1 MAVGE
6 RGRDVAGGSAYGSP
20 VQPLTLEHLAAD
32 PHAALAE
39 LRAQQPVAWIEG
51 MAGWLVTA
59 RQPAVDVMRDPGT
72 FTVDDPRFTTAQV
85 VGPSMLS
92 LDGREHSRHRDPF
105 KRGFRL
111 DRIRAGFD
119 EPVRR
124 GALALLEPIAAA
136 GRADLRTAFTGPLAV
151 RIVAELLGLAD
162 VPAET
167 VLGWY
172 RAIVGAVSE
181 LTGGGQVPAGA
192 TGAVAEL
199 NNHLTRS
206 LRPPHGAG
214 LLAAALGDGDLTE
227 AEVLS
232 NAAVIM
238 FGGIDTTDGML
249 ANAIWHLL
257 RNPAQLELVLD
268 GRASYGQAL
277 EESLRLEPA
286 AAFVDRYARREISLA
301 GAAIAAGDLVRV
313 SISAANRDPAT
324 FPEPDRFDVRRANA
338 RHHVAFAHGPHVC
351 LGMHLA
357 RLEGVA
363 GLELLFER
371 LAGLR
376 LEAAAPPPEGLVF
389 RRPAHLP
396 VRCDA
401 EERAPARS

>member
-1 MAVGE
+1 MH
-6 RGRDVAGGSAYGSP
+6 
-20 VQPLTLEHLAAD
+20 PLTLEHLSGD

-39 LRAQQPVAWIEG
+39 LRAREPVAWIDDMG
-51 MAGWLVTA
+51 GWLVTA
-59 RQPAVDVMRDPGT
+59 REPALSVMRGPGT

-92 LDGREHSRHRDPF
+92 RDGNEHDRHRGPF

-111 DRIRAGFD
+111 DRIRAGFA

-124 GALALLEPIAAA
+124 EALALLEPIATT
-136 GRADLRTAFTGPLAV
+136 GRADLRSAFTGPLAA

-162 VPAET
+162 VPAES

-172 RAIVGAVSE
+172 RSIVAAVSQ
-181 LTGGGQVPAGA
+181 LTAGGEVPAPA
-192 TGAVAEL
+192 REAVAEL
-199 NNHLTRS
+199 NRQLTRS
-206 LRPPHGAG
+206 LRAPGGDG
-214 LLAAALGDGDLTE
+214 LLAAALAARGLTE
-227 AEVLS
+227 DETLS

-257 RNPAQLELVLD
+257 RTPPQLELVLD
-268 GRASYGQAL
+268 GRASYAQAL

-286 AAFVDRYARREISLA
+286 AAFIDRYARGDTTLA

-313 SISAANRDPAT
+313 SIAAANRDPAT
-324 FPEPDRFDVRRANA
+324 FPDPDRFDVRRENA
-338 RHHVAFAHGPHVC
+338 RLHVAFAHGPHVC

-363 GLELLFER
+363 GLELLFGR

-376 LEAAAPPPEGLVF
+376 LDAGATPPEGLVF
-389 RRPAHLP
+389 RRPAQLP
-396 VRCDA
+396 VCC
-401 EERAPARS
+401 EVARSSRLGVTRSGSE